1 MYTLFCT
8 VSNLTLKLILL
19 IPPFLLHSLPMSS
32 FPKPDKL
39 NPTSL
44 TCLLSPSP
52 SLVLSQFGS
61 AVNRP
66 GQSLPQQRLQLSSA
80 LQQQQQ
86 ALQQQQQQI
95 QVIQQLHPDCV

>member
-1 MYTLFCT
+1 M
-8 VSNLTLKLILL
+8 VILDCFQFNSETNPL
-19 IPPFLLHSLPMSS
+19 DPSFLLHSIPMPS
-32 FPKPDKL
+32 FPDPAKL
-39 NPTSL
+39 NLPPL

-52 SLVLSQFGS
+52 FLVLSQLGS

-86 ALQQQQQQI
+86 QALQQQQQQI
-95 QVIQQLHPDCV
+95 QVIQQLHSVF